1 MKHSKG
7 TLESLNPGT
16 NGSDKQELTPL
27 EVILKKTAE
36 AKDLAAENCRK
47 SAQDKAA
54 KKQQQFRM
62 QGPSPT
68 KTVDASASSSSSFT
82 PQSEDEFEIR
92 TVRGASQRKFQ
103 RLSSEEVEREF
114 ERLSPE
120 EVAKL
125 TPEERCEYQRQADF
139 LHDLFELQEE
149 EDASGEAAL
158 RARFDNDNCAS
169 KRRRVRTP
177 NGEDDV
183 SELAEQLKKTAEEE
197 NARAAAQ
204 EAAAAVKEAAAA
216 AQAQAEKEERAAQA
230 QADKEE
236 RAAQAAEDKK
246 ERAAQAAEDRKE
258 RAAQAEAD
266 RNERAAQQQEF
277 MTMMRAFLD
286 SR

>member
-1 MKHSKG
+1 
-7 TLESLNPGT
+7 
-16 NGSDKQELTPL
+16 
-27 EVILKKTAE
+27 
-36 AKDLAAENCRK
+36 
-47 SAQDKAA
+47 
-54 KKQQQFRM
+54 M

-158 RARFDNDNCAS
+158 RARFDNDNRAS
-169 KRRRVRTP
+169 KRRRVSTP

-183 SELAEQLKKTAEEE
+183 SEIAEQLKKPPRRRTRAPPLRKRQTNR
-197 NARAAAQ
+197 NAPPRKKQTNNSAPSRKKQTNRSAPPRKKQTNNSAPPRKKQTNNSAPPRKKQTKKRAMRDMRRSCAQ
-204 EAAAAVKEAAAA
+204 LWPPVKIC
-216 AQAQAEKEERAAQA
+216 QIIR
-230 QADKEE
+230 
-236 RAAQAAEDKK
+236 
-246 ERAAQAAEDRKE
+246 
-258 RAAQAEAD
+258 
-266 RNERAAQQQEF
+266 
-277 MTMMRAFLD
+277 
-286 SR
+286 S